1 MKKLLAVVILTAFAV
16 PALAQHHHWYKHPR
30 PIVVYRDWMGPVVGG
45 VVVGVVAA
53 EAFERS
59 KQQPEKKIV
68 VCTEWREIQTSDG
81 KLYRER
87 ACREE

>member
-1 MKKLLAVVILTAFAV
+1 MKKLLAVVLLAAFAA
-16 PALAQHHHWYKHPR
+16 PALAQHYPWHRHR
-30 PIVVYRDWMGPVVGG
+30 PIIVYRDWVGPVVGG

-53 EAFERS
+53 EAIERS
-59 KQQPEKKIV
+59 KQLPEKKVI

-81 KLYRER
+81 KIYRER

>member
-1 MKKLLAVVILTAFAV
+1 MKKLLAVVLLAAFAAPV
-16 PALAQHHHWYKHPR
+16 LAQHYHWHRHH
-30 PIVVYRDWMGPVVGG
+30 PIIVYRDWVGPVVGG

-53 EAFERS
+53 EAIERS

-81 KLYRER
+81 KIYRER